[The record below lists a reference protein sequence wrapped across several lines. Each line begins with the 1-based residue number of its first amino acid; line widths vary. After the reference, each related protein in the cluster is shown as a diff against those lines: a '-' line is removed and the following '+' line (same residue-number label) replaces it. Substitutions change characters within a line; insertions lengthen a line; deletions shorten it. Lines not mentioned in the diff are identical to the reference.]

1 MSRMRIAIGSLT
13 LSAAA
18 LVGLATKEGYTDQA
32 VIPVKGDVPTMG
44 FGSTTHEDGRAV
56 QMGDRT
62 TPVKALQR
70 TLAYTQKAEA
80 GFKACIDVPLHQG
93 EFDLYLDFSYQ
104 YGMPTF
110 CGSPIATALR
120 AQRYAQACAALLDYR
135 FMTSPVPHEGWEV
148 YKRDQAGQPIR
159 WRFDCST
166 PGNKVC
172 MGVWTRQQARHQACM
187 GMQQ

>member
-1 MSRMRIAIGSLT
+1 MNKIRIAIGALV

-18 LVGLATKEGYTDQA
+18 LVGLATDEGYTDTA
-32 VIPVKGDVPTMG
+32 VIPVKGDVPTLG
-44 FGSTTHEDGRAV
+44 FGSITHADGSPVRE
-56 QMGDRT
+56 GDRT

-80 GFKACIDVPLHQG
+80 SFKGCVRAPLHQE

-104 YGMPTF
+104 YGM
-110 CGSPIATALR
+110 SATCRNFAPLLN
-120 AQRYAQACAALLDYR
+120 AGRYAQACEKLREFR
-135 FMTSPVPHEGWEV
+135 FMTSSEPHAGWEV
-148 YKRDQAGQPIR
+148 ARRDETGRAVS

-172 MGVWTRQQARHQACM
+172 MGVWTRQLARYERCM
-187 GMQQ
+187 AVQ